1 MGRIYVDLQTLRDLI
16 NNPEHILTMEV
27 AQTQIVSV
35 GLEKL
40 LDEEDIKKMRKK
52 DQNISV
58 FYWLF

>member
-1 MGRIYVDLQTLRDLI
+1 MDLQTLRDLI

-58 FYWLF
+58 FYWLL